1 MNSFGEYGTAEPMQ
15 SSTAVLQFSNE
26 ESVSY
31 ALGMH
36 KNAPP
41 DTKPAPFGFGAR
53 LKAARQEKKLTQAQL
68 GELAGENGKDAN
80 KQSIFDWESERY
92 YPKVDQLRVM
102 CLRLG
107 VSADDLIFGD
117 LKKQVAMAQAQSA
130 VKQLTEEQRMALL
143 ATMMGPALS
152 DKGVEQRIPITKAPA
167 FKIRSSKGKT

>member
-1 MNSFGEYGTAEPMQ
+1 MQ
-15 SSTAVLQFSNE
+15 
-26 ESVSY
+26 
-31 ALGMH
+31 
-36 KNAPP
+36 KNTPP
-41 DTKPAPFGFGAR
+41 DAKPVPFGFGAR

-68 GELAGENGKDAN
+68 GEQAGENGKDAN

-117 LKKQVAMAQAQSA
+117 LQKQVAMAQAQIA

-143 ATMMGPALS
+143 AAMMGPAVS
-152 DKGVEQRIPITKAPA
+152 DKGVEQKMPITRAPA
-167 FKIRSSKGKT
+167 FKQPKSKGKERP

>member
-1 MNSFGEYGTAEPMQ
+1 MQ
-15 SSTAVLQFSNE
+15 
-26 ESVSY
+26 
-31 ALGMH
+31 
-36 KNAPP
+36 KNPSPEAK
-41 DTKPAPFGFGAR
+41 TAPFGFGPR

-68 GELAGENGKDAN
+68 GEQAGENGKDAN

-117 LKKQVAMAQAQSA
+117 LKEQVAMAQAKVA

-143 ATMMGPALS
+143 ATMLGPAVP
-152 DKGVEQRIPITKAPA
+152 DKSVEEKMPITRASA
-167 FKIRSSKGKT
+167 FKQPKSKGRK